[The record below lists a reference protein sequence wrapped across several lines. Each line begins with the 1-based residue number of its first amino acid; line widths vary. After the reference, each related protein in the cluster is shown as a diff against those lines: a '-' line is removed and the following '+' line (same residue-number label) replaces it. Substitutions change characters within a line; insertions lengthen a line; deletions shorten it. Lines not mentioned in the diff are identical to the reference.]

1 MLIDLAVNG
10 LFDPGKHL
18 LPLAL
23 YHTLYPFL
31 LFGEVLQMF
40 CDEPVC
46 CLLLVPIIHHRFRFM
61 IPMVQSYDD

>member
-1 MLIDLAVNG
+1 MFIYLAVDG
-10 LFDPGKHL
+10 LLNHGEQL

-23 YHTLYPFL
+23 YHTLYHLL

-40 CDEPVC
+40 CDDPVSC
-46 CLLLVPIIHHRFRFM
+46 QLFIPIIHHRFRFM